1 MPAFSPGQFLPAVCP
16 DEISENCMLHSPKYR
31 ADSPLQNGINFGKT
45 TFALLSAL
53 LFLLAAGLFSGA
65 GAHEPGAL
73 PAGQKGSSS
82 GSPAS
87 TPHGAHGTAGP
98 AAAQPGIDEK
108 LGSKIPL
115 DLTFQDENGRRVTLR
130 EMITGPTI
138 IAPVYYH
145 CPDACDFLQGGLAQV
160 LPQVT
165 LKPGKDFKVLSVSF
179 DEKETPAMARK
190 SKAIYMDAMKGKF
203 PPEAWHFLT
212 GNFKNIHRLTD
223 AAGYHFQRRGEDFL
237 HPVGIFIVSREGKI
251 ARYLYGTSF
260 LPMDLSLAL
269 MEGSSGRIGPTIRK
283 VVRFCFSFDP
293 QNKRYVFNIFRVSAT
308 VILATMGGFL
318 AFLIFGGKKNKKK
331 SR

>member
-1 MPAFSPGQFLPAVCP
+1 
-16 DEISENCMLHSPKYR
+16 MLR
-31 ADSPLQNGINFGKT
+31 
-45 TFALLSAL
+45 
-53 LFLLAAGLFSGA
+53 
-65 GAHEPGAL
+65 
-73 PAGQKGSSS
+73 
-82 GSPAS
+82 
-87 TPHGAHGTAGP
+87 
-98 AAAQPGIDEK
+98 
-108 LGSKIPL
+108 
-115 DLTFQDENGRRVTLR
+115 DL
-130 EMITGPTI
+130 IIGPTI

-165 LKPGKDFKVLSVSF
+165 LKPGKEFKVLSVSF
-179 DEKETPAMARK
+179 DEKETPAMALK

-203 PPEAWHFLT
+203 PAEAWHFLT
-212 GNFKNIHRLTD
+212 GNLRNIHALTD
-223 AAGYHFQRRGEDFL
+223 AAGYHFKRRGEDFL
-237 HPVGIFIVSREGKI
+237 HPVGIFIISRDGKI
-251 ARYLYGTSF
+251 VRYLYGTSF

-318 AFLIFGGKKNKKK
+318 AFLVFGGKKNKKK